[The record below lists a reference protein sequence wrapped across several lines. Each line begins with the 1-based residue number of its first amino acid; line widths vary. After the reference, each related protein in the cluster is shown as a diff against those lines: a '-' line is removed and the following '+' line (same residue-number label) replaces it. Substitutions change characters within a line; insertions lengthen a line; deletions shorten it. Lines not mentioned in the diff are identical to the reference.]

1 MKILIASSIDKDAI
15 DRLREHH
22 QVECAFRDVTDDML
36 RTLIRDCD
44 VLVFRSGVKISA
56 QLMECAPDLKLL
68 VRAGSGLDNLDFEYV
83 QRRGLKLVRI
93 PQPGARAVTEM
104 AFAFMLALSR
114 RLLEADRSMRES
126 RWAKNE
132 LSGYLLHGKTLGIV
146 GVGNIGGCVA
156 DMGVAWGMNV
166 IGCIEHPSPE
176 RIQKFL
182 ERGIRILEFDQVL
195 AEADYLSLHVPLKEN
210 TRFLLHAEELARMK
224 TGSYLINLAR
234 GGVVDERALYEAL
247 ADGGRLRGAALDVHE
262 QEGEGKLS
270 PLAGLP
276 NVILTPHIGAMAVDT
291 QREIGRRVVEAVSS
305 FVAESVFSPVLGTGV
320 GAHSI

>member
-1 MKILIASSIDKDAI
+1 MKILIASSIDADAI
-15 DRLREHH
+15 DRLREDHH
-22 QVECAFRDVTDDML
+22 VECAFRGVTEDML
-36 RTLIRDCD
+36 PTLIRDCEI
-44 VLVFRSGVKISA
+44 LVFRSGVKISA

-114 RLLEADRSMRES
+114 RLFEADRSMRES

-132 LSGYLLHGKTLGIV
+132 LSGYLLYGKTLGIV

-166 IGCIEHPSPE
+166 IGCVEHPSPE

-182 ERGIRILEFDQVL
+182 EKGIRILEFEQVL
-195 AEADYLSLHVPLKEN
+195 AEADYLSIHVPLKEN
-210 TRFLLHAEELARMK
+210 TRFLIHAEELARMK
-224 TGSYLINLAR
+224 SGSYLINLAR
-234 GGVVDERALYEAL
+234 GGIVDERALYEAL
-247 ADGGRLRGAALDVHE
+247 TDGGRLRGAALDVHE

-305 FVAESVFSPVLGTGV
+305 FAAESGFSPISGTGV
-320 GAHSI
+320 RAHSV